1 MGNETTTNTNI
12 VDIDL
17 SAIRKKRFRIDGDD
31 NRILELNTSDLN
43 ILPRLKETYPKLTE
57 LNNQVAE
64 LSVQSATSAEGSGLE
79 NGEFDSVIDTL
90 TKVDASMRELIDYIF
105 DSNVSEVCAPSG
117 SMYDPIN
124 GQCRFEH
131 IISCLT
137 NLYETD
143 LSAELS
149 KLAQRTNKH
158 TSKYTR
164 KKNN

>member
-1 MGNETTTNTNI
+1 MGKQVNTTTDI
-12 VDIDL
+12 IDIDL

-31 NRILELNTSDLN
+31 NRIIELNTSDLS
-43 ILPRLKETYPKLTE
+43 ILPRLKETYPKLME
-57 LNNQVAE
+57 LNKQVSE
-64 LSVQSATSAEGSGLE
+64 MSESTPESDDTDGVEDSR
-79 NGEFDSVIDTL
+79 FDNVIDTL
-90 TKVDASMRELIDYIF
+90 TKVDKSMRELIDYIF

-143 LSAELS
+143 MSAELD
-149 KLAQRTNKH
+149 KLSQRTDKY
-158 TSKYTR
+158 TSKYTKR
-164 KKNN
+164 KK

>member
-43 ILPRLKETYPKLTE
+43 ILPRLKETYPKLME
-57 LNNQVAE
+57 LNSQVAE
-64 LSVQSATSAEGSGLE
+64 LSEGATETDEGGFE
-79 NGEFDSVIDTL
+79 NGEFDAVIDML
-90 TKVDASMRELIDYIF
+90 TKVDTSMRELIDYIF
-105 DSNVSEVCAPSG
+105 DSNVSEICAPSG

-143 LSAELS
+143 LSMELDKLS
-149 KLAQRTNKH
+149 KRADKH
-158 TSKYTR
+158 TSKYTKR
-164 KKNN
+164 KK

>member
-1 MGNETTTNTNI
+1 MGKQTTTNANI

-17 SAIRKKRFRIDGDD
+17 SVIRKKRFRIDGDD

-43 ILPRLKETYPKLTE
+43 ILPRLKETYPKLME

-64 LSVQSATSAEGSGLE
+64 LSAKASETTDGTGLE

-90 TKVDASMRELIDYIF
+90 AQVDTSMRELIDYIF
-105 DSNVSEVCAPSG
+105 DSNVSEICAPSG

-131 IISCLT
+131 IITCLT

-143 LSAELS
+143 MSAELD
-149 KLAQRTNKH
+149 KLAKRTDKY
-158 TSKYTR
+158 TSKYTKR
-164 KKNN
+164 KKS

>member
-1 MGNETTTNTNI
+1 MGKQVNTTTDI
-12 VDIDL
+12 IDIDL

-31 NRILELNTSDLN
+31 NRIIELNTSDLS
-43 ILPRLKETYPKLTE
+43 ILPRLKETYPKLMK
-57 LNNQVAE
+57 LNKQVSE
-64 LSVQSATSAEGSGLE
+64 MSESTPESDDTDGVEDSR
-79 NGEFDSVIDTL
+79 FDNVIDTL
-90 TKVDASMRELIDYIF
+90 TKVDKSMRELIDYIF

-143 LSAELS
+143 MSAELD
-149 KLAQRTNKH
+149 KLSQRTDKY
-158 TSKYTR
+158 TSKYTKR
-164 KKNN
+164 KK

>member
-1 MGNETTTNTNI
+1 MGKQVNTTTDI
-12 VDIDL
+12 IDIDL

-31 NRILELNTSDLN
+31 NRIIELNTSDLS
-43 ILPRLKETYPKLTE
+43 ILPRLKETYPKLME
-57 LNNQVAE
+57 LNKQVSE
-64 LSVQSATSAEGSGLE
+64 MSKSTPESDDTDGVEDSR
-79 NGEFDSVIDTL
+79 FDNVIDTL
-90 TKVDASMRELIDYIF
+90 TNVDKSMRELIDYIF

-143 LSAELS
+143 MSAELD
-149 KLAQRTNKH
+149 KLSQRTDKY
-158 TSKYTR
+158 TSKYTKR
-164 KKNN
+164 KK

>member
-1 MGNETTTNTNI
+1 MGKQTTTNTNI

-43 ILPRLKETYPKLTE
+43 ILPRLKETYPKLME

-64 LSVQSATSAEGSGLE
+64 LSVNASEVDEGDGFE
-79 NGEFDSVIDTL
+79 NGEFDNVIDTL
-90 TKVDASMRELIDYIF
+90 AKVDASMREMIDYIF

-117 SMYDPIN
+117 SMYDPID

-131 IISCLT
+131 IIGCLT

-143 LSAELS
+143 MSAEVAKLS
-149 KLAQRTNKH
+149 KRTDKY
-158 TSKYTR
+158 TSKYTKR
-164 KKNN
+164 KK

>member
-1 MGNETTTNTNI
+1 MGKQVNTTTDI
-12 VDIDL
+12 IDIDL

-31 NRILELNTSDLN
+31 NRIIELNTSDLS
-43 ILPRLKETYPKLTE
+43 ILPRLKETYPKLME
-57 LNNQVAE
+57 LNKRVSE
-64 LSVQSATSAEGSGLE
+64 MSESTPESDDTDGVEDSR
-79 NGEFDSVIDTL
+79 FDNVIDTL
-90 TKVDASMRELIDYIF
+90 TKVDKSMRELIDYIF

-143 LSAELS
+143 MSAELD
-149 KLAQRTNKH
+149 KLSQRTDKY
-158 TSKYTR
+158 TSKYTKR
-164 KKNN
+164 KK

>member
-1 MGNETTTNTNI
+1 MGKQTTTNANI

-17 SAIRKKRFRIDGDD
+17 SVIRKKRFRIDGDD

-43 ILPRLKETYPKLTE
+43 ILPRLKETYPKLME

-64 LSVQSATSAEGSGLE
+64 LSAKASETTDGVGLE

-90 TKVDASMRELIDYIF
+90 AQVDTSMRELIDYIF
-105 DSNVSEVCAPSG
+105 DSNVSEICAPSG

-131 IISCLT
+131 IIACLT

-143 LSAELS
+143 MSAELD
-149 KLAQRTNKH
+149 KLAKRTDKY
-158 TSKYTR
+158 TSKYTKR
-164 KKNN
+164 KKS